1 MYSPVV
7 RRLIPFLVLLAGC
20 QTPVE
25 ESATSPARPPNI
37 IVIFTDDQGYA
48 DLGIYGAE
56 GFETPTIDRMAAEG
70 IRFTSFY
77 VASPACSPSR
87 AALLTGSYPQR
98 VSIPRVLY
106 PQLEVGLHPAEI
118 TIAELLKPLGYA
130 TAIFGKWHLGHH
142 PGHLPQAQGFD
153 EYFGLPYS
161 NDMTPDA
168 TKNPNPPARRHPPLP
183 LIEGLETIEIEP
195 DQAQLTRRYTERAV
209 DFIER
214 NVDRP
219 FFLYLPHSMPHLPLF
234 VSDQFAGVTENG
246 LYGDV
251 IMEIDWS
258 VGQILTTLDRFGLDE
273 QTLVVFTSDNGPW
286 LVKGSHSGSAGPL
299 REGKGTTF
307 EGGQRVPAI
316 MRWPGRI
323 PPGLVSDEMVTAM
336 DLFPTIAGIT
346 GAAVPSDRIIDGKD
360 IWALMSGAPDAVTP
374 HEAFFYYWPG
384 QLHAVRSGRWKLH
397 VPHGYQT
404 IEGADL
410 ATPMFHG
417 IYAQAEIGLSLF
429 DLEADIG
436 ETTNV
441 ADQYPQVVERL
452 LGLIATARDDLG
464 DSLTGREGR
473 NVRPPGRAA
482 VTP

>member
-153 EYFGLPYS
+153 EYFG
-161 NDMTPDA
+161 
-168 TKNPNPPARRHPPLP
+168 
-183 LIEGLETIEIEP
+183 
-195 DQAQLTRRYTERAV
+195 
-209 DFIER
+209 
-214 NVDRP
+214 
-219 FFLYLPHSMPHLPLF
+219 
-234 VSDQFAGVTENG
+234 
-246 LYGDV
+246 
-251 IMEIDWS
+251 
-258 VGQILTTLDRFGLDE
+258 
-273 QTLVVFTSDNGPW
+273 
-286 LVKGSHSGSAGPL
+286 
-299 REGKGTTF
+299 
-307 EGGQRVPAI
+307 
-316 MRWPGRI
+316 
-323 PPGLVSDEMVTAM
+323 
-336 DLFPTIAGIT
+336 
-346 GAAVPSDRIIDGKD
+346 
-360 IWALMSGAPDAVTP
+360 
-374 HEAFFYYWPG
+374 
-384 QLHAVRSGRWKLH
+384 
-397 VPHGYQT
+397 
-404 IEGADL
+404 
-410 ATPMFHG
+410 
-417 IYAQAEIGLSLF
+417 
-429 DLEADIG
+429 
-436 ETTNV
+436 
-441 ADQYPQVVERL
+441 
-452 LGLIATARDDLG
+452 
-464 DSLTGREGR
+464 
-473 NVRPPGRAA
+473 
-482 VTP
+482 

>member
-118 TIAELLKPLGYA
+118 TIAELLKPLGDA

-183 LIEGLETIEIEP
+183 
-195 DQAQLTRRYTERAV
+195 
-209 DFIER
+209 
-214 NVDRP
+214 
-219 FFLYLPHSMPHLPLF
+219 
-234 VSDQFAGVTENG
+234 
-246 LYGDV
+246 
-251 IMEIDWS
+251 
-258 VGQILTTLDRFGLDE
+258 
-273 QTLVVFTSDNGPW
+273 
-286 LVKGSHSGSAGPL
+286 
-299 REGKGTTF
+299 
-307 EGGQRVPAI
+307 
-316 MRWPGRI
+316 
-323 PPGLVSDEMVTAM
+323 
-336 DLFPTIAGIT
+336 
-346 GAAVPSDRIIDGKD
+346 
-360 IWALMSGAPDAVTP
+360 
-374 HEAFFYYWPG
+374 
-384 QLHAVRSGRWKLH
+384 
-397 VPHGYQT
+397 
-404 IEGADL
+404 
-410 ATPMFHG
+410 
-417 IYAQAEIGLSLF
+417 
-429 DLEADIG
+429 
-436 ETTNV
+436 
-441 ADQYPQVVERL
+441 
-452 LGLIATARDDLG
+452 
-464 DSLTGREGR
+464 
-473 NVRPPGRAA
+473 
-482 VTP
+482 